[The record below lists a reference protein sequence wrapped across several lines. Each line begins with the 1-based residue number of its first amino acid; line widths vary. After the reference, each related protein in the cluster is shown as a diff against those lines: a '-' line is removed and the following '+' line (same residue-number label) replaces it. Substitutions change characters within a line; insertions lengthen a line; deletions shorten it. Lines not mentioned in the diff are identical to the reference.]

1 MKDEGQMRGLNSIE
15 EGAGGATGAGT
26 AILFPQ
32 PHKKG
37 MIFIVRLNIPFYGA
51 LKECAGAFIIVLLG
65 KKTMSASDPQRVGV
79 NDKDRAV
86 QGI

>member
-1 MKDEGQMRGLNSIE
+1 MRGLNSIE

-37 MIFIVRLNIPFYGA
+37 MIFIVRLNIPF
-51 LKECAGAFIIVLLG
+51 
-65 KKTMSASDPQRVGV
+65 
-79 NDKDRAV
+79 
-86 QGI
+86 